1 MARESAVQSAQ
12 YRIFNKLCTAYMRTR
27 DAAALFRDQ
36 DLKKELAIS
45 ENVFIEA
52 LQSFRLG
59 DQCAVEVIDS
69 GGETYLRLGE
79 SSRYN
84 CD

>member
-1 MARESAVQSAQ
+1 MARESPVQSAQ
-12 YRIFNKLCTAYMRTR
+12 YRIFNKLCIAYMRTR
-27 DAAALFRDQ
+27 DAALFRDQ

-52 LQSFRLG
+52 LQSFRRG